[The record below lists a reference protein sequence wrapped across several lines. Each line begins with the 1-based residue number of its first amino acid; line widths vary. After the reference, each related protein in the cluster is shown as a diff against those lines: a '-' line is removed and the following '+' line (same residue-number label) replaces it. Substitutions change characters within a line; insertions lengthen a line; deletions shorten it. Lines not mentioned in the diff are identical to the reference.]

1 MNVLFPQLM
10 VNVTGFVSKLFAV
23 PAPVVAKNPYSV
35 GTEEPFGIEN
45 RVFPEELGSEQDPD
59 FVTPVRETENDDSD
73 SESSSQI
80 TLSSDEDESNYKMMD
95 SLVYPDMS
103 ADFDAEVEEAKEE
116 QVDSPHP
123 NITLFRGSRPSNSDD
138 DADDEFLMTVNEEE
152 DAPHPNITLFRGSRP
167 SNPDA
172 FLMNIEDDDAPHP
185 NFTLFRGSR
194 AYDHGSREY
203 EMNDSDDEV
212 FADREDNS
220 DSDEDEESTHD
231 EESSIRPFEHWSIHE
246 LGDLSSRAH
255 VVAGT
260 SGAQAVNYARVSFSD
275 EVQESTTPVNTPTPS
290 PIPTNHVNI
299 IPYES
304 SDYEPEYNYDE
315 QEEDGEQD
323 DQEEQETNIDYQI
336 FHPTPCMI
344 CEEHVTYQ
352 NVYENSCCE
361 NIFCR
366 DCLMGYARTHLM
378 HGSKIICPKCRI
390 SIDSIKRY

>member
-1 MNVLFPQLM
+1 M
-10 VNVTGFVSKLFAV
+10 VNVTGFMSKLFTV

-35 GTEEPFGIEN
+35 GPEEPFGIEN
-45 RVFPEELGSEQDPD
+45 RVFPEELGSEPDNESLNQDPD

-80 TLSSDEDESNYKMMD
+80 TLSSDEDDSNYKMMD

-103 ADFDAEVEEAKEE
+103 ADFDAEAEEAKEE

-185 NFTLFRGSR
+185 NITLFRGSR
-194 AYDHGSREY
+194 VYDHGSRAS

-231 EESSIRPFEHWSIHE
+231 EPSSIRPFKH
-246 LGDLSSRAH
+246 
-255 VVAGT
+255 
-260 SGAQAVNYARVSFSD
+260 YARVSFSD
-275 EVQESTTPVNTPTPS
+275 EVQEPTAPSNTPS
-290 PIPTNHVNI
+290 PIPANHVNV

-315 QEEDGEQD
+315 EEEDGEVE
-323 DQEEQETNIDYQI
+323 EEQENNVDYQI

-361 NIFCR
+361 NVFCR